1 MFKTMKQLFTSG
13 NKDLRHRIYFT
24 LGALMIFILG
34 ISIRVPGTQDL
45 TSNLG
50 FLELVNTLG
59 GGALQNFSIFAL
71 GVMPYITAS
80 IIMQLLQMDIIP
92 YFAELSKQGATGRQK
107 LNQITRYLGIAFAF
121 IEGYAFAFAFI
132 GKTGD
137 VLEYLYIATVL
148 TAGTAFLLWLGDQ
161 ITQKGIGNGTSLII
175 MAGIIATLPQMF
187 IDAFSELVALDG
199 TAQVI
204 TLGIIKFI
212 LFVVVYFA
220 IVIGMIFVQESERRI
235 PIQYAN
241 KSTSAYGK
249 SAQSFMPI
257 KINTAGV
264 IPVIFASSLLTIPGI
279 LAQVIKNETFTLVV
293 QKYLTYTTPVGFLI
307 YVIFIFFFAYFYTF
321 IQVKPEEFAKNL
333 QENGGYIPGIRPGDD
348 TKKHLSKILSRLT
361 ILGATFL
368 VVIAGLPILF
378 SKLTSLPTSVSIGG
392 TGLLIVVGVAL
403 ETYKQLEGSILTRSY
418 KRGYSRR

>member
-1 MFKTMKQLFTSG
+1 MFKTMKQLFASK
-13 NKDLRHRIYFT
+13 NKDLRKRIYFT

-34 ISIRVPGTQDL
+34 TSIRVPGTKDL

-50 FLELVNTLG
+50 FLELINTMG
-59 GGALQNFSIFAL
+59 GGALKNFSIFAL

-80 IIMQLLQMDIIP
+80 IIIQLLQLDIIP
-92 YFAELSKQGATGRQK
+92 YFSELAKQGHTGRQK
-107 LNQITRYLGIAFAF
+107 INQITRYMGIAFSF

-132 GKTGD
+132 GKSGD
-137 VLEYLYIATVL
+137 PMQYLYIATVL

-161 ITQKGIGNGTSLII
+161 ISQKGIGNGVSMII

-187 IDAFSELVALDG
+187 ITAFQGLVVFG
-199 TAQVI
+199 TVQATI
-204 TLGIIKFI
+204 LGIVKFL
-212 LFVVVYFA
+212 LFVLIYFI
-220 IVIGMIFVQESERRI
+220 IVIGVIFVQESERRI

-241 KSTSAYGK
+241 KSTSAYG
-249 SAQSFMPI
+249 ANQSFMPI

-264 IPVIFASSLLTIPGI
+264 VPVIFASSLMAVPGI
-279 LAQVIKNETFTLVV
+279 ISGFVNKEGFTLFV

-321 IQVKPEEFAKNL
+321 IQFKPEEFAKNL
-333 QENGGYIPGIRPGDD
+333 QQNGGYIPGIKPGDE
-348 TKKHLSKILSRLT
+348 TEKHISKVLSRLT
-361 ILGATFL
+361 VLGALFL

-378 SKLTSLPTSVSIGG
+378 SKFTTLPTSVSIGG

-403 ETYKQLEGSILTRSY
+403 ETYKQLEGSLLTRNY
-418 KRGYSRR
+418 KKGYSRR

>member
-1 MFKTMKQLFTSG
+1 MFKTMKQLFTST
-13 NKDLRHRIYFT
+13 NKDLRKRIYFT

-34 ISIRVPGTQDL
+34 ISIRVPGTEDL

-50 FLELVNTLG
+50 FLELINTMG
-59 GGALQNFSIFAL
+59 GGALKNFSIFAL

-92 YFAELSKQGATGRQK
+92 YFSELSKQGPTGRQK
-107 LNQITRYLGIAFAF
+107 LNQITRYIGIVFAF
-121 IEGYAFAFAFI
+121 IEGYAFSFAFI
-132 GKTGD
+132 GNTGNP
-137 VLEYLYIATVL
+137 VQYMYIATVL

-187 IDAFSELVALDG
+187 IDAFNGLIAFDG
-199 TAQVI
+199 TTQIIA
-204 TLGIIKFI
+204 LGIIKFI
-212 LFVVVYFA
+212 LFVILYFA
-220 IVIGMIFVQESERRI
+220 IIIGVIFIQESERRI

-241 KSTSAYGK
+241 KSTSAYGN
-249 SAQSFMPI
+249 AQSFMPI

-264 IPVIFASSLLTIPGI
+264 VPVIFASSLLSIPSI
-279 LAQVIKNETFTLVV
+279 LAQVIKNDTFTLIA
-293 QKYLTYTTPVGFLI
+293 QKYLTYTTPVGFLL
-307 YVIFIFFFAYFYTF
+307 YVVFIFFFAYFYTF
-321 IQVKPEEFAKNL
+321 IQLKPEEFAKNL
-333 QENGGYIPGIRPGDD
+333 QDNGGYIPGIRPGEE
-348 TKKHLSKILSRLT
+348 TKQYVSKILTRLT
-361 ILGATFL
+361 VLGATFL
-368 VVIAGLPILF
+368 AVIAGLPIIF